1 MARASNSPVFKW
13 YFAAIGLITV
23 AAIAIIASVIS
34 SSTDPAEQVSKSLSQ
49 QTPSAGTRVCG
60 QPVLR
65 SPYTYNGRPGPY
77 QSGTAGLPTYGT
89 RHSDFP
95 RATAGMVLPPEEKDY
110 QAWQLRPNTVYYL
123 EPGIHVSGIQANKND
138 AFVGGRAKGKTTI
151 LSGDYR
157 PDEGFAID
165 SNSTVGNQPG
175 VTIEYL
181 TIERYMPDV
190 NAAAI
195 NQEANTDWTVRYNT
209 ITLNVPGAGMI
220 AGANNIIKSNCMT
233 QNGQYGFQS
242 TDVVGFS
249 VDSITGGPYNV
260 TVENNEI
267 SYNDTC
273 DLEGTINN
281 PAAGLHNYNPV
292 PPRYRN
298 SHCGH
303 VTGDGNQGGF
313 KLWATNGVTIKDNYI
328 HHNWGA
334 GGWADTNNANT
345 TWIGNTITDND
356 AGGIDEETSYN
367 FSITHNYLARNDI
380 FDGLGNTHFPN
391 PAIYVSESGS
401 DTTFGGIPACPEPSC
416 AGQGAYPKQSV
427 ISHNTLVDNGGSIFL
442 WQNSDRYC
450 GDSFDPACTLVR
462 GPHSGRFTISACR
475 AHLPSSGID
484 TTTFVG
490 KQTGS
495 PAENWYDGCMWKTQN
510 VSITHNKIYFNPA
523 KIPYCNK
530 TAWPAC
536 GAGGMFSEYGGPS
549 GPGGWVVP
557 TDITFFQ
564 NNHWSDNVYIGP
576 STFYA
581 WNQGNGENPVSW
593 ADWTGQVSD
602 GDKCSSAG
610 ERHSGY
616 CTGPFGQDAGSR
628 YNKNPAA
635 TVNAGTP

>member
-1 MARASNSPVFKW
+1 
-13 YFAAIGLITV
+13 
-23 AAIAIIASVIS
+23 
-34 SSTDPAEQVSKSLSQ
+34 
-49 QTPSAGTRVCG
+49 
-60 QPVLR
+60 
-65 SPYTYNGRPGPY
+65 
-77 QSGTAGLPTYGT
+77 
-89 RHSDFP
+89 
-95 RATAGMVLPPEEKDY
+95 MVLPPERKDY
-110 QAWQLRPNTVYYL
+110 QSWQLRPNTVYYL
-123 EPGIHVSGIQANKND
+123 EPGVHVSGIQADKND
-138 AFVGGRAKGKTTI
+138 AFVGGRAGSKTTI

-157 PDEGFAID
+157 TDEGFAID
-165 SNSTVGNQPG
+165 SNSTIGNQPG

-181 TIERYMPDV
+181 TIENYMPDV

-195 NQEANTDWTVRYNT
+195 NQEANANWTVKYNT
-209 ITLNVPGAGMI
+209 ITRNVPGAGMI
-220 AGANNIIKSNCMT
+220 AGANNILESNCMT

-260 TVENNEI
+260 TVEHNEI

-273 DLEGTINN
+273 DLEGTIDN

-298 SHCGH
+298 AHCGH

-313 KLWATNGVTIKDNYI
+313 KLWATDGVTIKDNYI
-328 HHNWGA
+328 HNNWGA
-334 GGWADTNNANT
+334 GGWADTDNANT

-401 DTTFGGIPACPEPSC
+401 DTTFGGVPACPEASC
-416 AGQGAYPKQSV
+416 SSQGAYTRQSV
-427 ISHNTLVDNGGSIFL
+427 ISDNTLVDNGGSIFL
-442 WQNSDRYC
+442 WQNSNRYC
-450 GDSFDPACTLVR
+450 GDGSDPACTVVR
-462 GPHSGRFTISACR
+462 GQHSRRFTISSCR
-475 AHLPSSGID
+475 ANLKSSGID
-484 TTTFVG
+484 TTTYAG

-495 PAENWYDGCMWKTQN
+495 PREDWYDGCMWKTAN
-510 VSITHNKIYFNPA
+510 VSITHNKIDFNPA
-523 KIPYCNK
+523 DIRYCNK
-530 TAWPAC
+530 TVWPDC

-549 GPGGWVVP
+549 GPGGWAIP
-557 TDITFFQ
+557 TEITFFQ
-564 NNHWSDNVYIGP
+564 NNHWSDNVYNGP

-593 ADWTGQVSD
+593 AAWTGKVSD

-610 ERHSGY
+610 ERQSGY
-616 CTGPFGQDAGSR
+616 CAGPFGQDTGST
-628 YNKNPAA
+628 YNK
-635 TVNAGTP
+635 TPRHSSSHRRAQE